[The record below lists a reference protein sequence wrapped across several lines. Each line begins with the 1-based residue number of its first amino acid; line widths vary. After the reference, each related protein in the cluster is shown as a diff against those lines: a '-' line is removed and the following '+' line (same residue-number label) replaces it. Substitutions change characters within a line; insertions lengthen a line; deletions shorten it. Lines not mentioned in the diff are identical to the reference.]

1 MAVLQ
6 ALLAVVGR
14 QLGRLLNTAFS
25 WATVLLFG
33 KVPERRQLYLSAI
46 SAGSILWL
54 VLLVGV
60 AFPSVGTFLLAF
72 VPLPKWIGEATVRLA
87 MLAGAVLL
95 PAVIGILSLFL
106 LDPGD
111 RPKGIYAKL
120 KAIATG
126 YPYTF
131 GLAFTLVL
139 MIIVAPILKARA
151 VLRRWTTTHIPIV
164 VEPKDY
170 DDTVVK
176 LRQVLCEHGLETVR
190 RPATWLLRGPT
201 KLLTLFAGARVERMI
216 ANRLAV
222 LRGADVELMLHPA
235 DLVLSGRE
243 RTVTR
248 AHALITE
255 YLTGTNAYLTWSKEA
270 QGIED
275 CLHRLYRQVH
285 GGAIT
290 RGQSQAAIQRIHAM
304 LTRLPISYEE
314 WEVLFRQRVLLERDV
329 LAASLPADGD
339 LTRKLRPNEHP
350 AVGRSSGVGLAAI
363 LASGLALTTMAK
375 RWTRRAANAAKGSN
389 HGPLRYRL
397 LRKAILD

>member
-6 ALLAVVGR
+6 ALLAIVGR

-54 VLLVGV
+54 VLLLGV

-72 VPLPKWIGEATVRLA
+72 VPLPKWVGEATVRLSR
-87 MLAGAVLL
+87 LAGAMLL

-176 LRQVLCEHGLETVR
+176 LRQVLCEHGVETV
-190 RPATWLLRGPT
+190 
-201 KLLTLFAGARVERMI
+201 
-216 ANRLAV
+216 
-222 LRGADVELMLHPA
+222 
-235 DLVLSGRE
+235 
-243 RTVTR
+243 
-248 AHALITE
+248 
-255 YLTGTNAYLTWSKEA
+255 
-270 QGIED
+270 
-275 CLHRLYRQVH
+275 
-285 GGAIT
+285 
-290 RGQSQAAIQRIHAM
+290 
-304 LTRLPISYEE
+304 
-314 WEVLFRQRVLLERDV
+314 
-329 LAASLPADGD
+329 
-339 LTRKLRPNEHP
+339 
-350 AVGRSSGVGLAAI
+350 
-363 LASGLALTTMAK
+363 
-375 RWTRRAANAAKGSN
+375 
-389 HGPLRYRL
+389 
-397 LRKAILD
+397 